1 MGDNMI
7 FEQILML
14 IAGILVI
21 ILGPVTGLLFKT
33 LRGQRLVN
41 RVGNSW
47 ARIIYLFAGIGLI
60 LVSIFFVS

>member
-1 MGDNMI
+1 MI
-7 FEQILML
+7 FEQYLML
-14 IAGILVI
+14 FAGVLVI

-47 ARIIYLFAGIGLI
+47 ARIIYLVVGIALI
-60 LVSIFFVS
+60 LISIFFVS

>member
-1 MGDNMI
+1 MI

-14 IAGILVI
+14 FAGILVI

-41 RVGNSW
+41 RVGNSV
-47 ARIIYLFAGIGLI
+47 ARIIYLFIGIALI
-60 LVSIFFVS
+60 LISIFFVS